1 MPNMRLLAFCCWLW
15 LCLATQ
21 AVFGQTRTY
30 TVQVLGSEVG
40 ELSVTREV
48 SGRVVKYTMTSD
60 AEVDYWVGSTVAQY
74 RSTVLVVDGK
84 VTSVSARTVRDGETE
99 RFTRLHEEQGR
110 CVSETKKGKTVL
122 SECPSYCVA
131 MMFFAPPKGLKTI
144 FSEDFGAMVQ
154 VGPDANQVYV
164 VSLPDGKRNR
174 YRYNEG
180 GMVELISG
188 SALGKAV
195 LTLKEP

>member
-1 MPNMRLLAFCCWLW
+1 MVKANLHTLCYWLMFGLAAFSVH
-15 LCLATQ
+15 A
-21 AVFGQTRTY
+21 QTRTY
-30 TVQVLGSEVG
+30 TVEVLGSKVG

-48 SGRVVKYTMTSD
+48 NGKVVRYTTVSD
-60 AEVDYWVGSTVAQY
+60 AEVDYWLGSTVAQY

-110 CVSETKKGKTVL
+110 CVSETKKGKTVIP
-122 SECPSYCVA
+122 ECPAYCVA
-131 MMFFAPPKGLKTI
+131 MMFFSPPKGLKTI
-144 FSEDFGAMVQ
+144 FSEDFGTMVQ
-154 VGPDANQVYV
+154 VGPDAHQVYV

>member
-1 MPNMRLLAFCCWLW
+1 MVKTSLKALCSWLLLI
-15 LCLATQ
+15 LASVNVY
-21 AVFGQTRTY
+21 AQTRTY
-30 TVQVLGSEVG
+30 TVEVLGSKVG
-40 ELSVTREV
+40 ELSVTKEIN
-48 SGRVVKYTMTSD
+48 GRVVRYVMASD
-60 AEVDYWVGSTVAQY
+60 AEVDYWLGSTVAQY
-74 RSTVLVVDGK
+74 RSTVLVVEGK

-99 RFTRLHEEQGR
+99 RFTRLHEEQGQ

-122 SECPSYCVA
+122 SEYPSYCVA
-131 MMFFAPPKGLKTI
+131 MMFFAPPQGIKTI
-144 FSEDFGAMVQ
+144 FSEDFGLMVN
-154 VGPDANQVYV
+154 VEADVNQVYV

-174 YRYNEG
+174 YRYNEA